1 MRPIRSLLCGLF
13 AALLAFSGAAPSEAQ
28 SLNMVRDTEIEET
41 LRLYANP
48 VFRGARLSP
57 ESIRLHLVNS
67 DQVNAFVS
75 NGMRIFL
82 YTGLLRVSE
91 SPGQVIGVIAH
102 ETGHIVGGHL
112 ARLKEEVESRT
123 AQAILSTALGAAAG
137 IATGDPRIAQA
148 VISGGATLAE
158 RGLLRHSRTEES
170 AADQAA
176 LQYLDRSKISSRGF
190 AEFLGILEHRETI
203 AGGGGDVYRRTH
215 PLTEERIQ
223 IVRDHTARSPWA
235 DSDLPDEFHRRHAR
249 MVAKLDGFLSP
260 PEETLA
266 RYDASDKGV
275 AARYARAIAHYRV
288 PNLGEALA
296 SIDGLI
302 AEAPEDP
309 YFHELRG
316 QMLFENGRSAEALE
330 SYREAV
336 RLAPHAGLIRVEL
349 GRAAIEVGTRETLGE
364 AVRNL
369 REVVRRSPRSARG
382 WYWLGIAEG
391 RSGRPAMADL
401 ALAEHALLTGDIR
414 RAASLARRAVRKFP
428 ENSADWHRAQD
439 ILNRIKPRKAKG

>member
-13 AALLAFSGAAPSEAQ
+13 AALLAFSGAASPEAQ

-48 VFRGARLSP
+48 VFRAARLSP

-349 GRAAIEVGTRETLGE
+349 GRAAIEVGTRETLVE

>member
-48 VFRGARLSP
+48 VFRAARLSP

-112 ARLKEEVESRT
+112 ARLKDEVERRM

-137 IATGDPRIAQA
+137 IATGDPRVTQA
-148 VISGGATLAE
+148 VISGGVTLAE

-223 IVRDHTARSPWA
+223 IVRDHAARSPWA

-349 GRAAIEVGTRETLGE
+349 GRAAIEVGTQETLKE

-428 ENSADWHRAQD
+428 ENSADWHRARD
-439 ILNRIKPRKAKG
+439 ILNRIKPEKAKG

>member
-13 AALLAFSGAAPSEAQ
+13 AAFLAFPGAAPSEAR
-28 SLNMVRDTEIEET
+28 SLSMVRDAEIEET

-48 VFRGARLSP
+48 VFRAARLSP

-112 ARLKEEVESRT
+112 ARLKGEVESRT

-137 IATGDPRIAQA
+137 IATGDPRVAQA
-148 VISGGATLAE
+148 VISGGVTLAE

-190 AEFLGILEHRETI
+190 AEFLGILENRESI
-203 AGGGGDVYRRTH
+203 AGGNRDVYRRTH
-215 PLTEERIQ
+215 PLTEDRIQ

-235 DSDLPDEFHRRHAR
+235 DADLPDKFHRRHAR

-275 AARYARAIAHYRV
+275 AARYARAIAHYRI

-296 SIDGLI
+296 LIDGLI

-316 QMLFENGRSAEALE
+316 QMLFENGRGAEALE

-336 RLAPHAGLIRVEL
+336 RLAPHAGLIRVGL
-349 GRAAIEVGTRETLGE
+349 GRAAIEAGTRETLEE

-369 REVVRRSPRSARG
+369 REVVRRTPRNAG
-382 WYWLGIAEG
+382 AWYWLGIAEG
-391 RSGRPAMADL
+391 RSGRPALADL
-401 ALAEHALLTGDIR
+401 ALAEHAILTGDVR
-414 RAASLARRAVRKFP
+414 RAASLAGRAVRKFP
-428 ENSADWHRAQD
+428 ENSADWHRARD
-439 ILNRIKPRKAKG
+439 ILNRIKPEKTQG

>member
-13 AALLAFSGAAPSEAQ
+13 AALLAFSGAASSEAQ

-48 VFRGARLSP
+48 VFRAARLSP

-349 GRAAIEVGTRETLGE
+349 GRAAIEVGTRETLVE

>member
-13 AALLAFSGAAPSEAQ
+13 AALLAFSGAASSEAQ

-48 VFRGARLSP
+48 VFRAARLSP

-112 ARLKEEVESRT
+112 ARLKDEVERRM

-349 GRAAIEVGTRETLGE
+349 GRAAIEVGTQETLKE
-364 AVRNL
+364 AVRSL
-369 REVVRRSPRSARG
+369 REVVRRSPRSTRG

-428 ENSADWHRAQD
+428 ENSADWHRARD
-439 ILNRIKPRKAKG
+439 ILNRIKPEKAKG

>member
-1 MRPIRSLLCGLF
+1 MRPIRTLLCGLF

-28 SLNMVRDTEIEET
+28 SLNMVRDAEIEET

-48 VFRGARLSP
+48 VFRAARISP

-75 NGMRIFL
+75 NGMQIFL

-112 ARLKEEVESRT
+112 ARLKSEIESRT

-137 IATGDPRIAQA
+137 IATGDPRVAQA
-148 VISGGATLAE
+148 VISGGVTLAE

-176 LQYLDRSKISSRGF
+176 LQYLDRSKISSRGL
-190 AEFLGILEHRETI
+190 AEFLGILENRETI

-223 IVRDHTARSPWA
+223 IVREHTAESPWA
-235 DSDLPDEFHRRHAR
+235 DADLPDDFYRRHAR

-275 AARYARAIAHYRV
+275 ASRYARAIAHYRI
-288 PNLGEALA
+288 PNLAEALA
-296 SIDGLI
+296 LIDGLI

-316 QMLFENGRSAEALE
+316 QMLFENGRGAEALE
-330 SYREAV
+330 AYREAV
-336 RLAPHAGLIRVEL
+336 RLAPHAGLIRIEL
-349 GRAAIEVGTRETLGE
+349 GRAAIEVGTQDTLEE

-369 REVVRRSPRSARG
+369 REVTRRSPRSAG
-382 WYWLGIAEG
+382 AWYWLGIAEG
-391 RSGRPAMADL
+391 RSGRPVLADL
-401 ALAEHALLTGDIR
+401 SLAEHALLTGD
-414 RAASLARRAVRKFP
+414 ARRAVALAGRAGRKLP

-439 ILNRIKPRKAKG
+439 ILNRVKPRKAAE

>member
-1 MRPIRSLLCGLF
+1 M
-13 AALLAFSGAAPSEAQ
+13 LAFSAAAPSEAR
-28 SLNMVRDTEIEET
+28 SIELVRDAEIEET
-41 LRLYANP
+41 LRVFAGP
-48 VFRGARLSP
+48 VFEAAGLSP

-82 YTGLLRVSE
+82 YTGLLRISE

-102 ETGHIVGGHL
+102 ETGHIAGGHL
-112 ARLKEEVESRT
+112 ARLRHEAGTRT
-123 AQAILSTALGAAAG
+123 TQAILSTALGAAAG
-137 IATGDPRIAQA
+137 IATGDPRVAQA
-148 VISGGATLAE
+148 LISGGITLAE

-176 LQYLDRSKISSRGF
+176 LRYLDRAEVSSRGF
-190 AEFLGILEHRETI
+190 EEFLGILEHRETI

-215 PLTEERIQ
+215 PLTEDRIR
-223 IVRDHTARSPWA
+223 IVRDHAAQSRRTGRK
-235 DSDLPDEFHRRHAR
+235 LPDDFHRRHAR
-249 MVAKLDGFLSP
+249 MVAKLDGFLGP

-275 AARYARAIAHYRV
+275 AARYARAIAYYRI
-288 PNLGEALA
+288 PKLHEALA
-296 SIDGLI
+296 LIDGLI
-302 AEAPEDP
+302 ADAPKDP

-316 QMLFENGRSAEALE
+316 QMLFENGRGAEALDA
-330 SYREAV
+330 YRQAV
-336 RLAPHAGLIRVEL
+336 RLSPHAGLIRVEL

-369 REVVRRSPRSARG
+369 REVVRRMPRSASG

-391 RSGRPAMADL
+391 RSGRPELADL
-401 ALAEHALLTGDIR
+401 ALAEHAILTGDVR
-414 RAASLARRAVRKFP
+414 RAASLAGRAVRKLP
-428 ENSADWHRAQD
+428 QNSAGWHRAND
-439 ILNRIKPRKAKG
+439 ILNRVKSGKTPG

>member
-1 MRPIRSLLCGLF
+1 
-13 AALLAFSGAAPSEAQ
+13 
-28 SLNMVRDTEIEET
+28 
-41 LRLYANP
+41 
-48 VFRGARLSP
+48 
-57 ESIRLHLVNS
+57 
-67 DQVNAFVS
+67 
-75 NGMRIFL
+75 L
-82 YTGLLRVSE
+82 YTGLLRISE

-112 ARLKEEVESRT
+112 ARLKGEVESRT

-148 VISGGATLAE
+148 VISGGVTLAE

-176 LQYLDRSKISSRGF
+176 LQYLDRSEISSRGF
-190 AEFLGILEHRETI
+190 AEFLGILEHRETL

-215 PLTEERIQ
+215 PLTEDRIR

-249 MVAKLDGFLSP
+249 MVAKLDGFLGP

-266 RYDASDKGV
+266 RYDASDRSV
-275 AARYARAIAHYRV
+275 AARYARAIAHYRL

-296 SIDGLI
+296 LIDGLI
-302 AEAPEDP
+302 AEAPGDP

-316 QMLFENGRSAEALE
+316 QMLFENGRAPEALE

-336 RLAPHAGLIRVEL
+336 RLAPQAGLIRIEL
-349 GRAAIEVGTRETLGE
+349 GRAAIGVGARETLGE

-391 RSGRPAMADL
+391 RSGRPALADL

-414 RAASLARRAVRKFP
+414 RAASFAGRAVRKFP
-428 ENSADWHRAQD
+428 ENSADWHRARD
-439 ILNRIKPRKAKG
+439 ILNRIKPEKARG

>member
-1 MRPIRSLLCGLF
+1 MRSLLCGLF
-13 AALLAFSGAAPSEAQ
+13 AACLAFSAAPPSEAR
-28 SLNMVRDTEIEET
+28 SLNLVRDAEIEET
-41 LRLYANP
+41 LRLYAKP
-48 VFRGARLSP
+48 VFEAAGVSS

-369 REVVRRSPRSARG
+369 REAVRRSPRSARG

>member
-13 AALLAFSGAAPSEAQ
+13 AALLAFSGTAPSEAQ

-48 VFRGARLSP
+48 VFRAARLSP

-112 ARLKEEVESRT
+112 ARLKDEVERRM

-137 IATGDPRIAQA
+137 IATGDPRVTQA
-148 VISGGATLAE
+148 VISGGVTLAE

-223 IVRDHTARSPWA
+223 IVRDHTAQSRWA

-369 REVVRRSPRSARG
+369 REAVRRSPRSARG

-428 ENSADWHRAQD
+428 ENSADWHRARD
-439 ILNRIKPRKAKG
+439 ILNRIKPEKAKG

>member
-1 MRPIRSLLCGLF
+1 MRPMQPLLYGLF
-13 AALLAFSGAAPSEAQ
+13 AVLLAFSNAAPSEAQ
-28 SLNMVRDTEIEET
+28 SLNLVRDAEIEET
-41 LRLYANP
+41 LHLYADP
-48 VFRGARLSP
+48 VFRAARRSP
-57 ESIRLHLVNS
+57 ESIHLHIVNS
-67 DQVNAFVS
+67 DEVNAFVA
-75 NGMRIFL
+75 NGMRVFL

-112 ARLKEEVESRT
+112 ARLKGEIESRT

-137 IATGDPRIAQA
+137 IATGDPRVAQA
-148 VISGGATLAE
+148 VISGGVTLAE

-190 AEFLGILEHRETI
+190 AEFLGILENRETI

-223 IVRDHTARSPWA
+223 IVREHTAQSAWA
-235 DSDLPDEFHRRHAR
+235 DSDLPDDFHRRHAR

-260 PEETLA
+260 PEKTLA
-266 RYDASDKGV
+266 RYDASDKSV

-288 PNLGEALA
+288 PNLAEALA
-296 SIDGLI
+296 LIDGLI
-302 AEAPEDP
+302 AEAPKDP

-316 QMLFENGRSAEALE
+316 QMLFENGRGAAALE
-330 SYREAV
+330 AYREAV
-336 RLAPHAGLIRVEL
+336 RLAPHAGLIRIEL
-349 GRAAIEVGTRETLGE
+349 GRAAIEAGKPETLGE

-369 REVVRRSPRSARG
+369 REVVRRTPRSARA

-391 RSGRPAMADL
+391 RSGRPVFADL

-414 RAASLARRAVRKFP
+414 RAGTLASRAVRGLP

-439 ILNRIKPRKAKG
+439 ILNRVKPRQAPG